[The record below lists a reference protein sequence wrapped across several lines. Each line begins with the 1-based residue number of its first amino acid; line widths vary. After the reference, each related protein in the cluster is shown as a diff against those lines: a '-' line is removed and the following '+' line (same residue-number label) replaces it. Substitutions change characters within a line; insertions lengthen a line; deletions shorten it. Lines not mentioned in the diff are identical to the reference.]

1 MVSVP
6 GLAKVAQHNMVLDI
20 DRTGGGVGEGT
31 EEVEGI
37 YRGILMGGGVF

>member
-6 GLAKVAQHNMVLDI
+6 DLGKVAQHNMVLDI
-20 DRTGGGVGEGT
+20 DRTGGEVGEGA